1 MSGQSKPELHLFV
14 WDEFCSDYTDG
25 LAVAIAE
32 TVEQAQKLIEKKRDC
47 RVFDWGPVQ
56 QFPANEPI
64 AFCVNGGG

>member
-1 MSGQSKPELHLFV
+1 MSEEKPELFLFV
-14 WDEFCSDYTDG
+14 WDQFCTDYTDG

-56 QFPANEPI
+56 QFPVTQPI
-64 AFCVNGGG
+64 AFYADGGG